1 LWVLPFCSVTILGV
15 FQVGAMVELVIQ
27 VQQYATKISE
37 ESADK
42 KLWLNKVLVIV
53 ASLILAVGGAA
64 LSVARIL

>member
-1 LWVLPFCSVTILGV
+1 
-15 FQVGAMVELVIQ
+15 MVELVIQ